1 MSNNVMLDDLE
12 VIDHEMSSERDLV
25 IRYFLSILE
34 LRLSEQIGRQ
44 GPPLRVI
51 SLWTVPVPIFIIRVR
66 ISIAFIL
73 NN

>member
-1 MSNNVMLDDLE
+1 MSNNAMIDDLQ
-12 VIDHEMSSERDLV
+12 VVYHEMFSERDLV

-51 SLWTVPVPIFIIRVR
+51 GLWTVPTFIIRVC

-73 NN
+73 SN